1 MSAVQILIG
10 DDSIEYGRQIQR
22 YMTDNDLP
30 SEICQ
35 HLGTAVI
42 EAVQCLSPKI
52 LICDE
57 ILRDMNVYDVITA
70 VRKDGSEKPY
80 VIVTTP
86 CPDSPVRKRLCQ
98 LKNVCLFMK
107 PYDLDILFD
116 HCLKILNNNFQ
127 ISPLQM

>member
-1 MSAVQILIG
+1 MSMVQILIG

-22 YMTDNDLP
+22 YMTDNYLP
-30 SEICQ
+30 SEICP

-42 EAVQCLSPKI
+42 EAAKRLSPKI

-57 ILRDMNVYDVITA
+57 ILRDMTVYDIIDA
-70 VRKDGSEKPY
+70 VRTDSTAKPY
-80 VIVTTP
+80 VIITTP
-86 CPDSPVRKRLCQ
+86 CPDSNVRSKIRQ
-98 LKNVCLFMK
+98 LRNVSLFMK

-116 HCLKILNNNFQ
+116 HCLKILNNNLQ

>member
-1 MSAVQILIG
+1 MSALQVLIG

-30 SEICQ
+30 SEICP

-42 EAVQCLSPKI
+42 EAAQRLSPKI

-57 ILRDMNVYDVITA
+57 ILRDMNVYDVINA
-70 VRKDGSEKPY
+70 VRKNNSEKPY
-80 VIVTTP
+80 VIITTP

-98 LKNVCLFMK
+98 FKNVCLFMK
-107 PYDLDILFD
+107 PYDLDILLG
-116 HCLKILNNNFQ
+116 HCLNLLKEF
-127 ISPLQM
+127 